1 MLVAAASV
9 WGANVVMI
17 KVMATHFDAVH
28 LAALRTVVAI
38 AGIALVARALGF
50 KFRRV
55 VGADL
60 WTLAAAAFLMVY
72 AHQVLLTQGLTL
84 STATNGALAL
94 GLNPLLSVLLGALI
108 FSERLG
114 PAGLT
119 GVGLGVAGAAIV
131 ILNRSGAQ
139 LRLQGVGDAL
149 LIASML
155 VYVCGGTLMRR
166 LVGRV
171 DAVTIAWMM
180 HLIGGAMLVVHAAF
194 QPRVWRIEGWTAP
207 ASMWVMLLASGLIST
222 ALGGLAWSYGIA
234 RLGLGRTSVFLNVL
248 PLSALATAVVFLGE
262 VVVPAHIAGFV
273 LVLAGTWLANR
284 KNSHESTP
292 PPAGRRPAA

>member
-17 KVMATHFDAVH
+17 KVMAAHFDAVH
-28 LAALRTVVAI
+28 LAAIRTVVAFG
-38 AGIALVARALGF
+38 GIALATRMLGF
-50 KFRRV
+50 RIERVRR
-55 VGADL
+55 ADL
-60 WTLAAAAFLMVY
+60 LALNAAAFLMVY

-114 PAGLT
+114 TAGLA
-119 GVGLGVAGAAIV
+119 GVALGVAGAAVV

-155 VYVCGGTLMRR
+155 VYVCGGALMRR
-166 LVGRV
+166 LVGRMG
-171 DAVTIAWMM
+171 AVAIAWYM
-180 HLIGGAMLVVHAAF
+180 HLIGGALLVAHAALH
-194 QPRVWRIEGWTAP
+194 PGVWRIEAWTAP
-207 ASMWVMLLASGLIST
+207 ASIWLMVFASGLIST

-248 PLSALATAVVFLGE
+248 PVSALATAVVFLGE

-284 KNSHESTP
+284 KNSHESAHP
-292 PPAGRRPAA
+292 SAG